1 MHPTVLVVAALA
13 LPWSASAQDTLKV
26 GLDEADA
33 LLQRRSLALVAQH
46 YEIDRAE
53 AERVQARLF
62 NNPSLSTEWSVRP
75 SSGQVFDVAQPHGQK
90 AITVEQVFRIG
101 GQRSLA
107 VKAASQRTRLSE
119 AEYAELAAALRF
131 QLHSALYRTHF
142 LERAIGAIGS
152 QLDVLKRIVD
162 GYGTQLEKGNVSL
175 REVARLRTSYF
186 ALNSDRAALVRQKNT
201 LQQEIGV
208 LLSETRPVR
217 FTPVAADL
225 VALRPLPADTAGLL
239 NTAESLRPRIQAAK
253 AYADAAAL
261 DLKYERRMALPDL
274 AVGGTYDQNSNYL
287 ANYTGLNLGVS
298 IPLFDRNQGRIAK
311 ARAASEQARTE
322 LELERLTVR
331 REVLRSYAD
340 LRSLQEQYISATDG
354 FAEQLDHLSG
364 SLIDNYIKSNI
375 SLIEFTDLF
384 ESYNTS
390 IIALNE
396 LEADL
401 QNAYEEL
408 EFVSGQRLFRR

>member
-1 MHPTVLVVAALA
+1 MVRMALA
-13 LPWSASAQDTLKV
+13 TTAITLGLSASTQDTLKV

-33 LLQRRSLALVAQH
+33 LLRARSLTLVAQH
-46 YEIDRAE
+46 YEIDQAE

-62 NNPSLSTEWSVRP
+62 HNPSIATEWSVRP
-75 SSGQVFDVAQPHGQK
+75 ASGRVFDVNQPNGQM
-90 AITVEQVFRIG
+90 AVTVEQLFRIG

-107 VKAASQRTRLSE
+107 VKAAAQRTRLSE
-119 AEYAELAAALRF
+119 AEYAELASALRF
-131 QLHSALYRTHF
+131 QLHAAMYRQYF
-142 LERAIGAIGS
+142 LGRAITAISS

-162 GYGTQLEKGNVSL
+162 GYGEQLDKGNVSL

-186 ALNSDRAALVRQKNT
+186 ALNSERSNLLREQNA
-201 LQQEIGV
+201 LQQDIGI
-208 LLSETRPVR
+208 LLSEQRTVR
-217 FTPVAADL
+217 FAPTSVDL
-225 VALRPLPADTAGLL
+225 VAIRPLPADTASLIRD
-239 NTAESLRPRIQAAK
+239 AETMRPRMQAAL
-253 AYADAAAL
+253 AHAAARDI
-261 DLKYERRMALPDL
+261 DLRYERRMALPDL
-274 AVGGTYDQNSNYL
+274 ALGGTYDRNSNYL
-287 ANYTGLNLGVS
+287 ANYTGLNAGVS

-322 LELERLTVR
+322 LELERLSVR
-331 REVLRSYAD
+331 AEVQRAFQD
-340 LRSLQEQYISATDG
+340 LRTLQEQYTSTTDG

-384 ESYNTS
+384 ESYNAS
-390 IIALNE
+390 IIALNQ